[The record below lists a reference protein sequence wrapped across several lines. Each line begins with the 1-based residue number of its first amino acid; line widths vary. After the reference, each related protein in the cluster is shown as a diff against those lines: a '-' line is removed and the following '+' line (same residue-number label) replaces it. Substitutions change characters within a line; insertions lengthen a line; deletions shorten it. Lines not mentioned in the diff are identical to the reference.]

1 MSSQKPLRL
10 GIDVGSTTVKTVIL
24 DTTEN
29 KVIYTRYER
38 HHAEQG
44 RTVQRLL
51 AEIMEQFPNAEFR
64 AAVCGSGGKTI
75 AERIGAYYVQEVVAN
90 AAAVRA
96 LYPHARTAIE
106 LGGQDAKVIFFHYD
120 ENKQQLITSDMRMN
134 GSCAGG
140 TGAFIDEVA
149 SILQTPS
156 DRFEALAAQGEIVHS
171 ISGRCGVFAKT
182 DIQTILNNGG
192 SREDIALSAFHAIAK
207 QTIGGLAQGLE
218 LKAPIIFEGG
228 PLTYNPTLI
237 RVFAERLQLQ
247 EQDIIIPEHADTIVA
262 HGAAIALDELFPL
275 KDGESESFSIGDAV
289 CALYAPIAVEE
300 LEKRIPATRYF
311 ASEEDCIA
319 WRQAHKAPEL
329 SVMCLHAGDVLP
341 VYIGID
347 AGSTTSKLVLM
358 NEQEEVI
365 DRFYANNQG
374 EPLVVVQRGLMELYR
389 KYQTM
394 GVTLQV
400 LGMGTTGYG
409 EHLLYTAF
417 GGDYH
422 TVETVAHAAAACHY
436 VPDVSF
442 ILDIGGQ
449 DIKAIWVAD
458 GVVTN
463 IMLNEACSSGCGSFL
478 EKFAD
483 TLHIPVNEIA
493 DAAFRAERSANL
505 GSRCTVFMN
514 SNIITEQKNGCT
526 TDDIMAGLCR
536 SIIQNVFT
544 KVVRISNTSSLGNK
558 IVVQGGT
565 FKNDAVLR
573 AIEQYLECPV
583 TRAPYAGEMGAIGAA
598 LLTKQHL
605 NESMQQSGETVQS
618 RFIGFDALAEFTYT
632 QNSDI
637 PCPFCVNNCSRTI
650 VQFSNG
656 SSYVTGNRCERGEV
670 LGDPKDEAVRTQV
683 RQVKRAKDSVA
694 NLYQTREH
702 LLFQKYDHLSLCE
715 KRNVTI
721 GLPRVLYNWE
731 YMPYWSTFWRALGFD
746 IQISDYSNRTM
757 YESGLHAVAS
767 DTECFPA
774 KLVHGH
780 LRNLAEKQ
788 VDRIFMPSIT
798 TVPSEN
804 TAKTSESMCALVKG
818 YPIIIRNSDNP
829 EQNWNIPFDSPLF
842 HWHEPADRDR
852 QLAEYMKT
860 TFDIAP
866 ELTRKAIL
874 EGDKAQQ
881 RFTTQLKAEG
891 QKVLDEVT
899 NSGGYAV
906 VLASRPYQNDT
917 MVNHNL
923 PELFTGMGIPVLTAD
938 SLPETNHVDL
948 SKSRLDIVNNFH
960 ARMLS
965 SAVLAAQNPHLEYV
979 QVVSF
984 GCGHDAY
991 LSDEIIRLMN
1001 EISGKNPLILK
1012 LDESEAAGPLRIRVR
1027 SFVETA
1033 AQRRNSKTDFAT
1045 VPLADPY
1052 PVKFTKIHRK
1062 EKTVLVPNTSHAF
1075 SRVMAAAM
1083 SKQGVKAEP
1092 LPIGR
1097 DEAIRLGKQYVHNDI
1112 CFPAQ
1117 IVIGE
1122 AIEALR
1128 SGKYDVDNTAIGMGK
1143 YIGDCRLTH
1152 YSALLRKALD
1162 DAGFPQVPIITNDDV
1177 DYHNLH
1183 PGFKMSIPTA
1193 MNIAFAMPV
1202 IDIMEELL
1210 RKIRPYELI
1219 PGSTDEAFERGMDAI
1234 IDGIKQNGISGMK
1247 KGFSYAID
1255 LMCEVQYDR
1264 SELRPAVLIV
1274 GEYLLNFHPGA
1285 NHDIELYLEEN
1296 GFEIIEARMTDV
1308 IQKSYYYLD
1317 MQVREYAIQ
1326 KPWKDKLWLRTADSM
1341 FDTAHNMADKIASK
1355 HPLYQTAARI
1365 QDVAKGS
1372 NQIFNYTFDA
1382 GEGILIPGEILHHAA
1397 NGCRNFI
1404 ILQPFGCLPNHVV
1417 GRGIIKRLKELYPDV
1432 QILPLDYDPDVS
1444 FANVENRL
1452 QMLIMNEK
1460 SRVNNICANKRV
1472 IQN

>member
-1 MSSQKPLRL
+1 MDCVKGKQPLRL
-10 GIDVGSTTVKTVIL
+10 GVDVGSTTVKTVIL
-24 DTTEN
+24 DIEKN
-29 KVIYTRYER
+29 KVLYTRYER
-38 HHAEQG
+38 HHAEQAK
-44 RTVQRLL
+44 TVQRLL
-51 AEIMEQFPNAEFR
+51 QEIVTLFPNELFR
-64 AAVCGSGGKTI
+64 VAVCGSGGKPI
-75 AERIGAYYVQEVVAN
+75 AERIGAHYIQEVVAN
-90 AAAVRA
+90 AAAVRK
-96 LYPHARTAIE
+96 LYPQTRTAIE

-120 ENKQQLITSDMRMN
+120 EKEQQLITSDMRMN

-149 SILQTPS
+149 AILQTTS
-156 DRFEALAAQGEIVHS
+156 DAFETLAAEGKIVHS

-192 SREDIALSAFHAIAK
+192 SRADIALSAFHAIAK

-247 EQDIIIPEHADTIVA
+247 EDEIIIPEHADTIVA
-262 HGAAIALDELFPL
+262 HGAAIALDELFPVQNENADTL
-275 KDGESESFSIGDAV
+275 SLEAAV
-289 CALYAPIAVEE
+289 RALDVPIVVDEI
-300 LEKRIPATRYF
+300 EKRIPAARYF
-311 ASEEDCIA
+311 TSEEECRI
-319 WRQAHKAPEL
+319 WREQHKAPEL
-329 SVMCLHAGDVLP
+329 TVPDLHAGDILP

-347 AGSTTSKLVLM
+347 AGSTTSKFVLM
-358 NEQEEVI
+358 NEADQVI
-365 DRFYANNQG
+365 DRYYANNQG
-374 EPLVVVQRGLMELYR
+374 EPIAVVQQGLQELYR
-389 KYQTM
+389 KYSAM
-394 GVTLQV
+394 DVTLQV

-409 EHLLYTAF
+409 EHLLHAAF

-442 ILDIGGQ
+442 VLDIGGQ
-449 DIKAIWVAD
+449 DMKAIWVAD

-483 TLHIPVNEIA
+483 SLHISVDEIA
-493 DAAFRAERSANL
+493 DAAFRAERPANL

-526 TDDIMAGLCR
+526 ADDIMAGLCR

-544 KVVRISNTSSLGNK
+544 KVVRISNTAGLGNK

-573 AIEQYLECPV
+573 ALEQYLECEV
-583 TRAPYAGEMGAIGAA
+583 IRAPYAGEMGAIGVA
-598 LLTKQHL
+598 LLTKAHMKEIGAK
-605 NESMQQSGETVQS
+605 ESS
-618 RFIGFDALAEFTYT
+618 FIGFTQLSDFTYT
-632 QNSDI
+632 QSNDM
-637 PCPFCVNNCSRTI
+637 PCPFCINHCNRT
-650 VQFSNG
+650 VVHFSNG
-656 SSYVTGNRCERGEV
+656 KSYVTGNRCERGEL
-670 LGDPKDEAVRTQV
+670 LGNPQDEALRA
-683 RQVKRAKDSVA
+683 QVKQIKCTKETVV
-694 NLYQTREH
+694 NLYEVREK
-702 LLFQKYDHLSLCE
+702 LLFQEYPYPLLCE
-715 KRNVTI
+715 KRGITI
-721 GLPRVLYNWE
+721 GLPRVLFYWE
-731 YMPYWSTFWRALGFD
+731 YMPYWRTFWQALGFD
-746 IQISDYSNRTM
+746 VVLSDVSTRPI

-780 LRNLAEKQ
+780 LRNLAKKK

-798 TVPSEN
+798 TMKSEN
-804 TAKTSESMCALVKG
+804 TAATSESMCALVKG

-829 EQNWNIPFDSPLF
+829 AQNWDIPFDSPLF
-842 HWHEPADRDR
+842 HWHEYADREH
-852 QLAEYMKT
+852 QLCSYMQE
-860 TFDIAP
+860 TFGISP
-866 ELTRKAIL
+866 ELTRKAIAA
-874 EGDKAQQ
+874 GDNAQKQ
-881 RFTTQLKAEG
+881 FRVALKAEG
-891 QKVLDEVT
+891 QNVLDAVEQ
-899 NSGGYAV
+899 NGSYAV
-906 VLASRPYQNDT
+906 VLASRPYQNDAL
-917 MVNHNL
+917 VNHNL
-923 PELFTGMGIPVLTAD
+923 PEMFTSMGIPVLTAD
-938 SLPETNHVDL
+938 ALPEVNHMDL
-948 SKSRLDIVNNFH
+948 SMSRLDIVNNFH

-965 SAVLAAQNPHLEYV
+965 SAILAAKSPHLEYV

-1033 AQRRNSKTDFAT
+1033 AQRRNNQSAFH
-1045 VPLADPY
+1045 VSSLLDPY

-1075 SRVMAAAM
+1075 SRIMAAAM
-1083 SKQGVKAEP
+1083 SKQGLKAEP

-1128 SGKYDVDNTAIGMGK
+1128 SGKYDADNTAIAMGK
-1143 YIGDCRLTH
+1143 YIGCCRLTH
-1152 YSALLRKALD
+1152 YSALLRKAMD
-1162 DAGFPQVPIITNDDV
+1162 DAGFPQVPILTNDDK
-1177 DYHNLH
+1177 DERDLH
-1183 PGFKMSIPTA
+1183 PGYRMSLA
-1193 MNIAFAMPV
+1193 ASMNIAFAMPV
-1202 IDIMEELL
+1202 IDILEELL
-1210 RKIRPYELI
+1210 RKIRPYELV
-1219 PGSTDEAFERGMDAI
+1219 PGSAQEAFDRGMDVVVE
-1234 IDGIKQNGISGMK
+1234 GIAQSGISGLK
-1247 KGFSYAID
+1247 KEFSKAID
-1255 LMCEVQYDR
+1255 WMCEVQYDR
-1264 SELRPAVLIV
+1264 THLRPTVLIV

-1285 NHDIELYLEEN
+1285 NHDIEEYLEKN

-1341 FDTAHNMADKIASK
+1341 FDMAHNMADKIASK
-1355 HPLYQTAARI
+1355 HPLYTPAARI

-1372 NQIFNYTFDA
+1372 NQIFHHTFDA

-1460 SRVNNICANKRV
+1460 SKTNVG
-1472 IQN
+1472 

>member
-1 MSSQKPLRL
+1 MACRQPLRL
-10 GIDVGSTTVKTVIL
+10 GIDVGSTTVKAVVL
-24 DTTEN
+24 DKTEN

-44 RTVQRLL
+44 KTVQRLL
-51 AEIMEQFPNAEFR
+51 EDIAAQFPDRQFR
-64 AAVCGSGGKTI
+64 AAVCGSGGKPI
-75 AERIGAYYVQEVVAN
+75 ADRIGVHYVQEVVAN
-90 AAAVRA
+90 VAAVRA
-96 LYPHARTAIE
+96 LYPQARTAVE
-106 LGGQDAKVIFFHYD
+106 LGGQDAKVLFFHYD
-120 ENKQQLITSDMRMN
+120 EAEGQLITSDMRMN

-149 SILQTPS
+149 SILQIAS
-156 DRFEALAAQGEIVHS
+156 DEFETLAAQGRMVHA

-192 SREDIALSAFHAIAK
+192 SKADIALSAFHAIAK

-237 RVFAERLQLQ
+237 RVFAERLELRP
-247 EQDIIIPEHADTIVA
+247 EDIIIPEYADTIVA
-262 HGAAIALDELFPL
+262 RGAAIALDELFPL
-275 KDGESESFSIGDAV
+275 TEGEEGGVSLIEAIQS
-289 CALYAPIAVEE
+289 LYVPIVAAE
-300 LEKRIPATRYF
+300 LEQRIPTARYF
-311 ASEEDCIA
+311 TSEEDCHV
-319 WRQAHKAPEL
+319 WREQHKAPEL
-329 SVMCLHAGDVLP
+329 AVPELHEGDTLP

-358 NEQEEVI
+358 NEAEQVI
-365 DRFYANNQG
+365 DRYYANNQG
-374 EPLVVVQRGLMELYR
+374 DPIAVVQRGLQELYK
-389 KYQTM
+389 KYCAM
-394 GVTLQV
+394 GVTLHV
-400 LGMGTTGYG
+400 LGVGTTGYG
-409 EHLLYTAF
+409 EHLLHAAF

-449 DIKAIWVAD
+449 DMKAIWVAD

-493 DAAFRAERSANL
+493 DAAFRAERPANL

-526 TDDIMAGLCR
+526 ADDIMAGLCR

-544 KVVRISNTSSLGNK
+544 KVVRINNTSSLGNK

-573 AIEQYLECPV
+573 AVEQYLECPV

-605 NESMQQSGETVQS
+605 KESVQQSGETVQS

-637 PCPFCVNNCSRTI
+637 SCPFCVNNCSRTI

-670 LGDPKDEAVRTQV
+670 LGDPKDEAVRTKV
-683 RQVKRAKDSVA
+683 RQVKRAKDSAA
-694 NLYQTREH
+694 NLYQTRER
-702 LLFQKYDHLSLCE
+702 LLFQNYDHLSLCE

-829 EQNWNIPFDSPLF
+829 AQNWNIPFDSPLF
-842 HWHEPADRDR
+842 HWHEPVDRER

-881 RFTTQLKAEG
+881 RFIAQLKAEG

-899 NSGGYAV
+899 DSGGYAV

-917 MVNHNL
+917 LVNHNL

-1027 SFVETA
+1027 SFIETA
-1033 AQRRNSKTDFAT
+1033 EVRRKKQ
-1045 VPLADPY
+1045 VPHAAKILTDPY
-1052 PVKFTKIHRK
+1052 PVKFTKLHRK
-1062 EKTVLVPNTSHAF
+1062 EKTVLIPNTSHAF

-1083 SKQGVKAEP
+1083 SKQGLKAVP

-1097 DEAIRLGKQYVHNDI
+1097 EEAIRLGKQYVHNDI

-1122 AIEALR
+1122 AIEALQ
-1128 SGKYDVDNTAIGMGK
+1128 SGKYDVNHTAIGMGK
-1143 YIGDCRLTH
+1143 YIGCCRLTH

-1162 DAGFPQVPIITNDDV
+1162 DAGFPQVPIITNDDK
-1177 DYHNLH
+1177 DERNLH
-1183 PGFKMSIPTA
+1183 PGFQMSLPTA
-1193 MNIAFAMPV
+1193 
-1202 IDIMEELL
+1202 
-1210 RKIRPYELI
+1210 
-1219 PGSTDEAFERGMDAI
+1219 
-1234 IDGIKQNGISGMK
+1234 
-1247 KGFSYAID
+1247 
-1255 LMCEVQYDR
+1255 
-1264 SELRPAVLIV
+1264 
-1274 GEYLLNFHPGA
+1274 
-1285 NHDIELYLEEN
+1285 
-1296 GFEIIEARMTDV
+1296 
-1308 IQKSYYYLD
+1308 
-1317 MQVREYAIQ
+1317 
-1326 KPWKDKLWLRTADSM
+1326 
-1341 FDTAHNMADKIASK
+1341 
-1355 HPLYQTAARI
+1355 
-1365 QDVAKGS
+1365 
-1372 NQIFNYTFDA
+1372 
-1382 GEGILIPGEILHHAA
+1382 
-1397 NGCRNFI
+1397 
-1404 ILQPFGCLPNHVV
+1404 
-1417 GRGIIKRLKELYPDV
+1417 
-1432 QILPLDYDPDVS
+1432 
-1444 FANVENRL
+1444 
-1452 QMLIMNEK
+1452 
-1460 SRVNNICANKRV
+1460 
-1472 IQN
+1472 